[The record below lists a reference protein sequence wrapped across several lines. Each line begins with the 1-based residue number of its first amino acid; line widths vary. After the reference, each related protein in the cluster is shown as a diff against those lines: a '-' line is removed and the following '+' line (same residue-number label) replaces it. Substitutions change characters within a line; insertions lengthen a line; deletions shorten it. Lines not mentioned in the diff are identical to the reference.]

1 MRQMIVWA
9 YLLNTRNAIAE
20 NVLLRTVRG
29 ASLMEDKTT
38 ERVTSQNAHWLKLND
53 AMSVTQDHLTCR
65 RSVRLCPS
73 VVDYGTRRRSV
84 VNHFLNGVYSPTLS
98 YRLQLCVFKKRDM
111 PCRCWSRHRSK
122 VFRDNNLIHITRKR
136 THNWHRQTDRQT
148 ERQTDS
154 RRSHVALYNRNTV
167 AVNNVIKYVH
177 MNTTRRRAS
186 IPPSDWR
193 YFHQIF
199 TMFFC
204 IFFFNFSVALL
215 FLWKQLDHHE
225 WGRVH

>member
-1 MRQMIVWA
+1 MNSPWC
-9 YLLNTRNAIAE
+9 
-20 NVLLRTVRG
+20 
-29 ASLMEDKTT
+29 
-38 ERVTSQNAHWLKLND
+38 KLNGRQNDGTSDVTECTLTEAED

-73 VVDYGTRRRSV
+73 VVDYRTRRRSV

-148 ERQTDS
+148 DS

-199 TMFFC
+199 TMFFFV
-204 IFFFNFSVALL
+204 FFSISPWHYCFYENNWTTTNEVEFTKGSLS
-215 FLWKQLDHHE
+215 
-225 WGRVH
+225 G